1 MLRKGL
7 VLAAAIS
14 LLGFA
19 GSALAQ
25 GKPTTAGGVA
35 GPGDRAQL
43 VLDVRKESVV
53 HLHGW
58 ARSSKNNMNSV
69 MTAILAFGL
78 ENGGT
83 RICDSAEG
91 AEWQGDAGSLNAS
104 VSCMATL
111 APGRYVMTLSAPNK
125 RSDGRNAEIHY
136 ILVEK

>member
-1 MLRKGL
+1 MMRQGFA
-7 VLAAAIS
+7 LAATVA
-14 LLGFA
+14 LLGAA

-43 VLDVRKESVV
+43 VLDVKKASIV

-69 MTAILAFGL
+69 MTAILGFGL

-91 AEWQGDAGSLNAS
+91 VEWQGDSGSLNAS

-111 APGRYVMTLSAPNK
+111 VPGRYVVTLSAPNK